1 MAIYNGDKNYTSAR
15 TVANFTVDR
24 LASTVNVTVVDTVYG
39 NPVEI
44 VVQAGENQTGLV
56 EILVNGLT
64 YIGELKQ
71 GEARF
76 NITGLNV
83 NKYTVNVTYY
93 GNDIYHSNENSTSFN
108 VTKADLTATVVA
120 QNVTVEQN
128 ASFAINDVT
137 SDFNGNVT
145 IVIDNHVYYNGTV
158 KSPIEIARI
167 LQAGNYTANVTFYGD
182 SNYND
187 KSYLVNFTVSR
198 VDPTI
203 DVTIDDVTYPAN
215 ASATVTVSNGANGT
229 IEVYMGTTLIGNGTI
244 VNGQATVINL
254 TRLSA
259 GPKEVTVK
267 FITSDEYNNNATET
281 AKFNVFKGSTA
292 VTIEA
297 NGTDVIAVVDPSVS
311 GNVVF
316 YINGERFENVTVN
329 GNATIKGKLEIG
341 NNTVS
346 VVYEGNENYTGSEN
360 GRIIEIVK
368 ITTDLTVEATPQV
381 VVGKNTTITV
391 TMTNVTSGKVII
403 EVNGYN
409 YTVDINSNGIATL
422 VVGLPVGNY
431 TAHAYY
437 LGDDQHEASDNISNR
452 FEVAN
457 KTAPVVTI
465 ADVYDIEIDTNLT
478 FTVTTNSNATLVVK
492 VNGVVVEK
500 GADGKYH
507 FNGTVAQLYNIT

>member
-1 MAIYNGDKNYTSAR
+1 M
-15 TVANFTVDR
+15 
-24 LASTVNVTVVDTVYG
+24 
-39 NPVEI
+39 
-44 VVQAGENQTGLV
+44 
-56 EILVNGLT
+56 
-64 YIGELKQ
+64 
-71 GEARF
+71 
-76 NITGLNV
+76 
-83 NKYTVNVTYY
+83 
-93 GNDIYHSNENSTSFN
+93 
-108 VTKADLTATVVA
+108 
-120 QNVTVEQN
+120 
-128 ASFAINDVT
+128 T

-145 IVIDNHVYYNGTV
+145 IVIDNHVYYNGIV
-158 KSPIEIARI
+158 KSPVEIARI

-187 KSYLVNFTVSR
+187 KSYLANFTVSR

-229 IEVYMGTTLIGNGTI
+229 IEVYMGTTLIGSGTI

-281 AKFNVFKGSTA
+281 AKFTVFKGSTA

-368 ITTDLTVEATPQV
+368 IEQVITIKVYRVADRKVMLIENSRLIGDLVFYC
-381 VVGKNTTITV
+381 IR
-391 TMTNVTSGKVII
+391 
-403 EVNGYN
+403 
-409 YTVDINSNGIATL
+409 
-422 VVGLPVGNY
+422 
-431 TAHAYY
+431 HA
-437 LGDDQHEASDNISNR
+437 GS
-452 FEVAN
+452 
-457 KTAPVVTI
+457 
-465 ADVYDIEIDTNLT
+465 T
-478 FTVTTNSNATLVVK
+478 FFYS
-492 VNGVVVEK
+492 
-500 GADGKYH
+500 
-507 FNGTVAQLYNIT
+507 